1 MKQNGILRT
10 GKSNLKKVKTEQ
22 DELLFSDRNGKNI
35 EDDNNSLSD
44 NDYSLNIKDGSSVRT
59 S

>member
-1 MKQNGILRT
+1 MNQNGILRI
-10 GKSNLKKVKTEQ
+10 GKSNLKQVKTEQ

-35 EDDNNSLSD
+35 DDDNNSLSE
-44 NDYSLNIKDGSSVRT
+44 NEYSLNIKDGSSLRT

>member
-1 MKQNGILRT
+1 MKQNGILRI

-35 EDDNNSLSD
+35 DDDNNSLSD
-44 NDYSLNIKDGSSVRT
+44 NEYSLNIKDGSSVRT